1 MAKPVVHLYGLGNIG
16 FRHLQGLAA
25 LSDEIRLV
33 GVDPSSERCEL
44 ARSEWKGEG
53 RFVAEAEPEPA
64 HIVILATSAQ
74 GRLALLRQVLD
85 RHAPD
90 HVLLEKVAFSA
101 MDDFDGAQQSLTDAG
116 AAGWVNCPRRQWP
129 LHEALRERLQGV
141 ADWTMTQAGPNW
153 GLACNGV
160 HFIDLMQFLSGGG
173 APRAEGIAI
182 DQIIPSKRSGYF
194 EVEGQLTI
202 GLGGRR
208 LVVVQ
213 RPDAEPGLTIES
225 TRGRWSVNEAAG
237 VVTDV
242 ETGETLIDVGRSPYQ
257 SELTAAV
264 VSPLLAGEKPPVAS
278 LAEARLA
285 HAPLIEA
292 LTPIFEAAGHD
303 VSGGLPIT

>member
-1 MAKPVVHLYGLGNIG
+1 MGKPVVHLYGLGNIG

-25 LSDEIRLV
+25 LSDEIPLV
-33 GVDPSSERCEL
+33 GVDPSVERCAL

-64 HIVILATSAQ
+64 DIVILATSAQ
-74 GRLALLRQVLD
+74 GRLALLRQVLE
-85 RHAPD
+85 RHGPD

-101 MDDFDGAQQSLTDAG
+101 MGDFDGAQQALADAG

-129 LHEALRERLQGV
+129 LHQALREQLQGV

-173 APRAEGIAI
+173 APSAEGIAI

-194 EVEGQLTI
+194 EVEGQLTVE
-202 GLGGRR
+202 LGGRR
-208 LVVVQ
+208 LVLVQ
-213 RPDAEPGLTIES
+213 RPDAGPGLTIES
-225 TRGRWSVNEAAG
+225 ALGRWSVTEAAG
-237 VVTDV
+237 VLIDAG
-242 ETGETLIDVGRSPYQ
+242 TGETLIDVGRSPYQ

-264 VSPLLAGEKPPVAS
+264 ASPLLAGATPPVAS

-292 LTPIFEAAGHD
+292 LTPVFEAAGHD